1 MKGTLTISAGDY
13 GISVEASLMFTN
25 DWKDQH
31 DINAIVDSLL
41 NYEPPKKE
49 EEKKEDEEYW
59 LRVCFASWGSLEA
72 AKPPLCEPFPPR
84 KPCTSTPT

>member
-31 DINAIVDSLL
+31 DIGQIIDSLL
-41 NYEPPKKE
+41 SYEAPKQDIMTE
-49 EEKKEDEEYW
+49 AKEDEE
-59 LRVCFASWGSLEA
+59 
-72 AKPPLCEPFPPR
+72 
-84 KPCTSTPT
+84 